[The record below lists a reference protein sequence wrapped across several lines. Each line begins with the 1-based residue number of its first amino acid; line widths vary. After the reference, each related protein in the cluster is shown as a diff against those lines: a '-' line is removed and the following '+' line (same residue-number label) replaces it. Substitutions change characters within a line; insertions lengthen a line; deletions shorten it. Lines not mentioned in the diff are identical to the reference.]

1 MTTRCDYMKYSRLQA
16 KLEYEIKKIQG
27 VTRQEMS
34 DDVWDDE
41 ERRAEWLKQDVAHWN
56 SVTDHL
62 ARLKRLYDKCF
73 PKKEWVI
80 AEVEAFFRNEEE
92 PLY

>member
-1 MTTRCDYMKYSRLQA
+1 MTTRCDYMKYNRLQA
-16 KLEYEIKKIQG
+16 KLEYEIKKVQG

-41 ERRAEWLKQDVAHWN
+41 ERRAEWLKQDVAQWDLN
-56 SVTDHL
+56 TSRV
-62 ARLKRLYDKCF
+62 ARLKRLYDQCF

-80 AEVEAFFRNEEE
+80 AEIENFFRDEEG